1 MEALPILRTMLHYHV
16 AATRRTWELVQG
28 SVSEEE
34 FCRKLGFSWDSLRNE
49 LLHIAFV
56 DRSWLALLR
65 GEADPPDDPFDGF
78 HSVAQARAVAETS
91 LAEVESCIAR
101 LTAGELEEA
110 LPGLPGTRWQILLHV
125 ANHGTDHR
133 GRVIC
138 QLKALGKRDFEQD
151 LTLHLRGK
159 F

>member
-1 MEALPILRTMLHYHV
+1 MDALPILRTMLHYHA
-16 AATRRTWELVQG
+16 AATRRTWDLVQS

-34 FCRKLGFSWDSLRNE
+34 FRRELGFSWGSLRNE
-49 LLHIAFV
+49 LLHLAFV

-65 GEADPPDDPFDGF
+65 GEPDPPDEAFDGF
-78 HSVAQARAVAETS
+78 HSMAQARAVADAS
-91 LAEVESCIAR
+91 LAEVESSIAG

-138 QLKALGKRDFEQD
+138 QLKALGKADFEQD
-151 LTLHLRGK
+151 LTLHLRGR

>member
-1 MEALPILRTMLHYHV
+1 MEALLLLRTMLHYHV
-16 AATRRTWELVQG
+16 AATRRTWELVRG

-34 FCRKLGFSWDSLRNE
+34 FRRDLGFSWGSLRNE
-49 LLHIAFV
+49 LLHVAFV

-65 GEADPPDDPFDGF
+65 GEPEPPDEPFESF
-78 HSVAQARAVAETS
+78 RSMAQAHAVADAS
-91 LAEVESCIAR
+91 LAGVASCIAG
-101 LTAGELEEA
+101 LTAGELETA
-110 LPGLPGTRWQILLHV
+110 APGLPGTRWQILLHV

-138 QLKALGKRDFEQD
+138 QLKILGKPGFDQD
-151 LTLHLRGK
+151 LVDHLRGR